1 MKRKERRDFQAEP
14 PERLELPEKNTRLRL
29 ILTVVFIVIAVGAFA
44 FAMYQMNKPET
55 GWQRIGVTSAAQTQA
70 GAQFVFNY
78 NVGAGTM
85 NARSELNQ
93 LSARYTSAIDTG
105 YRALSNTAFSDCNN
119 VYYLNH
125 HVNEEV
131 TVEPVLYDALRAIQE
146 AGSRYPYLA
155 SVYAQYNG
163 VFSCQN
169 DYETVE
175 FDPYQNAQ
183 LREEFARVAAFV
195 ADAQAVNVQLLGEN
209 RVKLHVSEEYLAFAN
224 EHAIT
229 EFVDLNLL
237 SNAFLIDYV
246 SDDLIGAG
254 FTAGTISS
262 FDGYS
267 RTLDNSGTEYS
278 FNLTNRVE
286 NKVYSAGIMR
296 YTGAMSLV
304 FLRNYPMN
312 SLDEMHYYELADGQ
326 IRTPYVD
333 AADGLSKTARNELV
347 CFSQTQSCA
356 QIALRVLPL
365 YSTDSLD
372 VRVLS
377 ELSPKGID
385 SVYCEDFTVHATSK
399 NVTISD
405 LFNEKGVTYSAVY
418 DTIAAKP

>member
-1 MKRKERRDFQAEP
+1 MKRKKIRDFQAEP

-29 ILTVVFIVIAVGAFA
+29 ILTVVFIVIAVGAFT

-70 GAQFVFNY
+70 GSQFVFNY

-93 LSARYTSAIDTG
+93 LSARYTSALDTG

-119 VYYLNH
+119 VYYLNR

-155 SVYAQYNG
+155 SVYAQYSG
-163 VFSCQN
+163 VFSCLN

-183 LREEFARVAAFV
+183 LREEFARVAAFA

-209 RVKLHVSEEYLAFAN
+209 RVKLHVSGEYLAFAN

-229 EFVDLNLL
+229 EFVDLYLL

-246 SDDLIGAG
+246 ADDLIGAG
-254 FTAGTISS
+254 FTAGTITS

-267 RTLDNSGTEYS
+267 RTLDDSGTEYS

-286 NKVYSAGIMR
+286 NTVYSAGVMR

-312 SLDEMHYYELADGQ
+312 SLDELHYYTLADGQ

-356 QIALRVLPL
+356 QLALRVLPL
-365 YSTDSLD
+365 YSTDTLD
-372 VRVLS
+372 VRVLQ

-385 SVYCEDFTVHATSK
+385 SVYCENFTVHATSK

-418 DTIAAKP
+418 DTITAKP